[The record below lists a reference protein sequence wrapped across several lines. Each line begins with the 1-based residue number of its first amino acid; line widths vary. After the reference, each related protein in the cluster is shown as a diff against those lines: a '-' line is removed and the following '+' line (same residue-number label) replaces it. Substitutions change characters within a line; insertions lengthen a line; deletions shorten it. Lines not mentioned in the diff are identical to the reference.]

1 MSDSPVPTP
10 SAGVLQLLSVILG
23 DSVMEAN
30 ALIGDQIRF
39 WRWRNQ
45 LRILERAND
54 ILKQKG
60 ISPKKVSPKVLVPL
74 IEAASL
80 EDEPSLQ
87 EMWASLFA
95 SACQD
100 DSEKSFFFIC
110 IEILKNISSP
120 EARALQWMYFKWR
133 EEDLRIR
140 TDNPFGSPD
149 EIITKDDIVKFS
161 VGDILRAANL
171 PFIKGRVMIDNLMR
185 LNLIRYEA
193 PDISDETFDTSVRM
207 VFPERLYLTRLAIG
221 LLQTCGTDTQ

>member
-80 EDEPSLQ
+80 EDDPSLQ
-87 EMWASLFA
+87 EMWARLIA
-95 SACQD
+95 SACQE
-100 DSEKSFFFIC
+100 DSEK
-110 IEILKNISSP
+110 
-120 EARALQWMYFKWR
+120 
-133 EEDLRIR
+133 
-140 TDNPFGSPD
+140 
-149 EIITKDDIVKFS
+149 
-161 VGDILRAANL
+161 
-171 PFIKGRVMIDNLMR
+171 
-185 LNLIRYEA
+185 
-193 PDISDETFDTSVRM
+193 
-207 VFPERLYLTRLAIG
+207 
-221 LLQTCGTDTQ
+221 